1 MTFWL
6 RLHQSCWRLSS
17 EVKDLLLQLITQ
29 SILAETA
36 WQFSLVE
43 NTSLMIIWY
52 NSHVSISLLQ
62 ANHMQHCFNG
72 VLMAELMNVDLVL
85 VEKAALGW
93 KELSLVF
100 FGVGVDW
107 CCLPEFDDLA
117 RWPMSGTVVRNIRKS
132 LKVNEVRIW
141 RWLWDQFEL
150 ASAKAVVFRV
160 WRALHPLLVQNKD
173 FWH

>member
-1 MTFWL
+1 
-6 RLHQSCWRLSS
+6 
-17 EVKDLLLQLITQ
+17 
-29 SILAETA
+29 
-36 WQFSLVE
+36 
-43 NTSLMIIWY
+43 
-52 NSHVSISLLQ
+52 
-62 ANHMQHCFNG
+62 MQHCFNG

-117 RWPMSGTVVRNIRKS
+117 RWPMSGTVVSNIRKS

-150 ASAKAVVFRV
+150 ASAKPVVLEWGVHYTLCWCKTKTFDINHNNNNNKYLCNFYTNITTLYYYFYFRFNIF
-160 WRALHPLLVQNKD
+160 LSIYLSQCKCIIIINMKNY
-173 FWH
+173 